1 MSGLELRYGSIKNA
15 ACRRQVVSRGCIH
28 CRACAPCMLVYF
40 RQKAGTL
47 NIQFRSCIK
56 KKKNLST
63 VALQLG
69 GCTLFHIMH
78 YQRVGC
84 FSIHYFHECLPH

>member
-1 MSGLELRYGSIKNA
+1 MSGLELRYGSTKNA
-15 ACRRQVVSRGCIH
+15 ACRRRVVSRGRIH

-56 KKKNLST
+56 KKKKSVNCGTIAWRLHAFSYYALS
-63 VALQLG
+63 VRR
-69 GCTLFHIMH
+69 LFF
-78 YQRVGC
+78 YPL
-84 FSIHYFHECLPH
+84 FS